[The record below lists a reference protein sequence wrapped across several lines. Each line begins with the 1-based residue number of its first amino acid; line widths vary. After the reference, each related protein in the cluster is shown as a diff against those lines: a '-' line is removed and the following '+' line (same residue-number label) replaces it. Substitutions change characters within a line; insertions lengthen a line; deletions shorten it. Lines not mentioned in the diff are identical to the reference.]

1 MPKKML
7 VVYYGWTNG
16 NTEKIAEQLADA
28 WIARVS
34 K

>member
-1 MPKKML
+1 MSKKML
-7 VVYYGWTNG
+7 VVYYSWTNG
-16 NTEKIAEQLADA
+16 NTEQLADA